1 MRVFIRLLQ
10 YIRPNIKYLVIALF
24 FSCLEIIS
32 HLGLPYVLKTLIDE
46 VLIKKNP
53 QIFFRVVSGYFLL
66 TLAIVIFGL
75 VKDYLYT
82 LINEKTVKESRVL
95 LYNHLR
101 QISIEHFQRYKV
113 GQLMS
118 YFIND
123 IPKMVGRFPSALID
137 LIRNLLR
144 LMVSIVILVYIDY
157 KILLLLLTL
166 LPFYLLN
173 ATLFIKHIRD
183 STEEL
188 QEQQSN
194 TTASLQEH
202 ISATNEILAFNQK
215 KWDINKIKNIFLQR
229 IKLTIKNTMW
239 INTANQTSF
248 LIYWIAITVV
258 YFVGGRNVLNG
269 TMTIGTVFFY
279 EKYIDNIYMPAR
291 LLIANNNNIQSYLAV
306 GKRYFNFIDS
316 TQNKA
321 ASTGNKISISK
332 MEQKITFEKIFFKY
346 AEDYILKDISFAI
359 PKGSKTAIMG
369 ESGSGKS
376 TLIKLLLNFYQVNQ
390 GKILIDNYNINDLKS
405 KNLYGLISV
414 VFQEPFLFSDTI
426 SNNIRFGY
434 PQATEEEVITAA
446 KLSAAHDFII
456 AMKNGYETVL
466 SEKGASLSGGQKQ
479 RIAIARAIIKP
490 TDIIVFDEA
499 VSSLDEVTKNKVL
512 SNIYNMDKTVIYITH
527 NLKDIKNTDQ
537 IIVLDKGQISY
548 IGSYNSLLIYNKNF

>member
-10 YIRPNIKYLVIALF
+10 YIRPNIKYLIIALF
-24 FSCLEIIS
+24 FSCLEIIA

-53 QIFFRVVSGYFLL
+53 QIFFQVVSGYFLL

-75 VKDYLYT
+75 IKDYLYT

-123 IPKMVGRFPSALID
+123 IPKMVGRFPSTLID
-137 LIRNLLR
+137 LSRNLLR

-306 GKRYFNFIDS
+306 GKRHFNFIDS

-321 ASTGNKISISK
+321 ASAGDKISISK
-332 MEQKITFEKIFFKY
+332 MEQKITFEKVFFKY

-376 TLIKLLLNFYQVNQ
+376 TLIKLLLNFYQVSQ
-390 GKILIDNYNINDLKS
+390 GKILIDNYNINDLNS
-405 KNLYGLISV
+405 KNLYELISV

-426 SNNIRFGY
+426 RNNIRFGY

-548 IGSYNSLLIYNKNF
+548 IGNV